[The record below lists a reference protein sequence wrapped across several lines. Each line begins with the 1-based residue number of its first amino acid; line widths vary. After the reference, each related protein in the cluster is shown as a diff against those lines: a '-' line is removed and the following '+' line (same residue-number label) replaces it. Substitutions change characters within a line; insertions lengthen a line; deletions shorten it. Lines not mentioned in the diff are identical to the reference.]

1 MRYMKSSITNAACAL
16 AAIAAVLLPL
26 SCTVK
31 EDRVPCPCFL
41 NVSFDDRENVI
52 SDVGLLG
59 WDDAERFRESIDVAD
74 YDPYWVKAVHKGVF
88 WLAAYEGVDRALA
101 SGRYV
106 TIAPGSQCDSLYAY
120 FTEVDA
126 QGEMAYAE
134 VSFKKQFATVRVD
147 ILKSAS
153 EMRSYD
159 FFVRGNTDGF
169 DLLTFE
175 PVPGVFSYEPK
186 PGAGQRVIEFRVPRQ
201 SDDSMALAIWRE
213 GLPLGDFPLGDYIRR
228 TGYRWDTEEL
238 QDIYVVIDLVIGQI
252 TVTVEG
258 WEEGAV
264 FTFIEQ

>member
-1 MRYMKSSITNAACAL
+1 MGMRIFRLVFL
-16 AAIAAVLLPL
+16 AAALSALLLPV

-31 EDRVPCPCFL
+31 EDRVPCPAYL
-41 NVSFDDRENVI
+41 NVSFLDRENII
-52 SDVGLLG
+52 SKVGMLG
-59 WDDAERFRESIDVAD
+59 WDDNEMFRETINVED

-88 WLAAYEGVDRALA
+88 WFAAWEGNRDALVA
-101 SGRYV
+101 GRYV

-126 QGEMAYAE
+126 TEEMAYAE

-153 EMRSYD
+153 ELRSYD
-159 FFVRGNTDGF
+159 FYVKGNTNGF
-169 DLLTFE
+169 DMLTFE
-175 PVPGVFSYEPK
+175 PVPGVFSYVPV
-186 PGAGQRVIEFRVPRQ
+186 PASGARVIEFRLPRQ
-201 SDDSMALAIWRE
+201 SDNSIVMTIWRE
-213 GLPLGDFPLGDYIRR
+213 GLPLGDFPLGEYIAK

-252 TVTVEG
+252 TITVEG

-264 FTFIEQ
+264 FTYIEQ